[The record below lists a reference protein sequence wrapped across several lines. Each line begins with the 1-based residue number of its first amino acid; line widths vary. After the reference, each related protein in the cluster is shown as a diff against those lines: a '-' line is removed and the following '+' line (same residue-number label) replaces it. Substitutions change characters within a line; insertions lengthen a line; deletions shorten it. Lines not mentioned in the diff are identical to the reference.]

1 MSKKLPKDIV
11 QAPVVYDVK
20 PHIQILPAGK
30 YFWCAC
36 GRSKKHPFC
45 DGSHYG
51 TGIKPKRFVIE
62 HEEKVFLCNCKQTS
76 TPPFCDGSHNHFKII

>member
-1 MSKKLPKDIV
+1 MSSEKQYPQKPVIVRITPSEIDI
-11 QAPVVYDVK
+11 PS
-20 PHIQILPAGK
+20 GK

-51 TGIKPKRFVIE
+51 TGIKPKRFIIDTSK
-62 HEEKVFLCNCKQTS
+62 KVWLCNCKRTH
-76 TPPFCDGSHNHFKII
+76 TAPYCDSSHKELCAE

>member
-1 MSKKLPKDIV
+1 MKEKPNLPPEPIV
-11 QAPVVYDVK
+11 FDTQPSEITL
-20 PHIQILPAGK
+20 HEGK

-51 TGIKPKRFVIE
+51 TGIRPKRFVIE
-62 HEEKVFLCNCKQTS
+62 KEQKVWICNCKKTK
-76 TPPFCDGSHNHFKII
+76 TPPYCDGSHKTIK